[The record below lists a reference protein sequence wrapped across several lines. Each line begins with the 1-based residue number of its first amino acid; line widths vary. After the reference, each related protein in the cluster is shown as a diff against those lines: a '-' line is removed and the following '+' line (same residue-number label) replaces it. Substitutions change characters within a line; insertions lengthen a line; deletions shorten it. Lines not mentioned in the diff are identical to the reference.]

1 MANKK
6 LSELKEYRN
15 LLREINFINEEEL
28 NSSQQAWLER
38 AKEILEKTA
47 DIKDATDDQVDAT
60 KDILKSL
67 NGIITGSGKHRDI
80 QKHIDTILKSQN
92 DSVKG
97 IADNMDDVN

>member
-47 DIKDATDDQVDAT
+47 DIKDATDD
-60 KDILKSL
+60 
-67 NGIITGSGKHRDI
+67 
-80 QKHIDTILKSQN
+80 
-92 DSVKG
+92 
-97 IADNMDDVN
+97 